1 MDPAHFFAES
11 RVLIVA
17 GKGGVGKT
25 TVCATLAGAASEAGL
40 SVLIVRLTPGGALHR
55 LFGAAPITSNGSL
68 LRAAGEG
75 RGPITGR
82 LVTSDDALLD
92 YLEDHGLQRITKRL
106 VTSGALD
113 VVTTAAPGIRDL
125 LVLGRVKQLELA
137 KAADLIILDAPAAG
151 HAVSFLRSPAGLRDA
166 VTAGPIATQGV
177 EVLEMLADPARCR
190 VLLVTLPEETPVNEL
205 IETAFALEEDVG
217 VQLGPVVVNGL
228 APRLE
233 SLDLDLNQIAAD
245 LDPSLAATLDA
256 SLLTALS
263 EAAAFRTTW
272 MDRQREQLDRL
283 ADELPLSRITL
294 PLQFSTDLGP
304 THLDALVAALT
315 AGIHQI
321 NRTAEQ

>member
-137 KAADLIILDAPAAG
+137 RAADLIILDAPAAG

-166 VTAGPIATQGV
+166 VTAGPIATQGI

-205 IETAFALEEDVG
+205 IETAFALEDDVG

-233 SLDLDLNQIAAD
+233 SLDLNQIAAD
-245 LDPSLAATLDA
+245 LDPSLTATLDA

-272 MDRQREQLDRL
+272 MDRQLEQLDRL

-315 AGIHQI
+315 TGIHQI